1 MKARVSLFYR
11 SSFAVVLAAC
21 LVVMA
26 TQALAFRGV
35 LQDWQSRYGATSP
48 SGDNADCQLCHVDA
62 NGGDPWNGYGWDIG
76 GALNDPGCDFD
87 NSGEVNPDEA
97 FFCLELVNSDGD
109 GSDYDN
115 VTEIG
120 LGTQPGWTNG
130 EFNTYYFRSGQTLAN
145 QLPPEGIGQVDPDGT
160 EPPPPP
166 PPPPPGDDDVFAPG
180 QYKRNTI
187 VVSPGQSIQAALDR
201 AEEGTRI
208 FVLAGVYREVGNPTN
223 GLNITKN
230 GIRLIGQ
237 STPNKRVIIENAGN
251 QRNGIVI
258 VPPAETDCMSCHTS
272 MAPPFPLLPDV
283 GPRPDDMS
291 PLLYDIEIRG
301 ITIRGFDNNGLFT
314 QRVDG
319 FKIIDVES
327 IDNRNYGIF
336 PTLSRNGLISH
347 SLATGSD
354 LDSGIWVQSSENVLV
369 THSVAE
375 DNVNGFEISN
385 SDDVE
390 VVHNVTRRNTVGM
403 SILMLPGGEFDER
416 QGANRINLRD
426 NLVVDNNRENT
437 ARPGSALS
445 SLPPGIGI
453 FYQAV
458 DNSLITRNHIEDN
471 DFSGVAIVDYCVSVS
486 DTPNQCCTEPGQEN
500 CDQNTLK
507 PGFLEDQTAENNRVV
522 ANELINNGTEPVEH
536 PFAFAAADLTLVT
549 LPDAHGN
556 CYEDN
561 SSSATYFSLF
571 DFFAFVFGGG
581 PPPPWTPPS
590 CP

>member
-1 MKARVSLFYR
+1 VMSSTSATVFRSLLGLPLG
-11 SSFAVVLAAC
+11 ALLVLAA
-21 LVVMA
+21 
-26 TQALAFRGV
+26 TQAGAFPGT
-35 LQDWQSRYGATSP
+35 LQDWQSRYGAASP
-48 SGDNADCQLCHVDA
+48 SGDNARCQLCHVQA
-62 NGGDPWNGYGWDIG
+62 NGGDPWNGYGWDIE
-76 GALNDPGCDFD
+76 GALDDPGCDFD
-87 NSGEVNPDEA
+87 NSGGVNNDEA
-97 FFCLELVNSDGD
+97 FFCVELLNSDGD
-109 GSDYDN
+109 GSDFDN
-115 VTEIG
+115 VLEIG
-120 LGTQPGWTNG
+120 LGTQPGWTEG
-130 EFNTYYFRSGQTLAN
+130 DFNTYYFRSGATMTN
-145 QLPPEGIGQVDPDGT
+145 QSPPEDIGPLDPDGT

-166 PPPPPGDDDVFAPG
+166 PPPPPGDDDEFPPG
-180 QYKRNTI
+180 QLTRNTI
-187 VVSPGQSIQAALDR
+187 VVRPGQSIQAALDR

-208 FVLAGVYREVGNPTN
+208 FVLAGVYREIGNPTN

-237 STPNKRVIIENAGN
+237 NTPNKRVIIENAGN
-251 QRNGIVI
+251 QRNGIVV
-258 VPPAETDCMSCHTS
+258 VPPEETDCMSCHTS

-291 PLLYDIEIRG
+291 PKLYDIEIRG

-347 SLATGSD
+347 SRATGSD

-390 VVHNVTRRNTVGM
+390 VVHNVTRQNTVGM

-437 ARPGSALS
+437 ARPGSS
-445 SLPPGIGI
+445 ISGLPPGIGI

-486 DTPNQCCTEPGQEN
+486 ETPQQCCFEPGQEN

-507 PGFLEDQTAENNRVV
+507 PGFLEDQAAENNSVV
-522 ANELINNGTEPVEH
+522 ANVLINNGTDPVEH
-536 PFAFAAADLTLVT
+536 AFAFAAADLTLVT
-549 LPDAHGN
+549 LPDDHGN

-561 SSSATYFSLF
+561 SISATFFSLAALF
-571 DFFAFVFGGG
+571 SGES
-581 PPPPWTPPS
+581 PPWTPPS

>member
-1 MKARVSLFYR
+1 
-11 SSFAVVLAAC
+11 
-21 LVVMA
+21 
-26 TQALAFRGV
+26 
-35 LQDWQSRYGATSP
+35 
-48 SGDNADCQLCHVDA
+48 
-62 NGGDPWNGYGWDIG
+62 
-76 GALNDPGCDFD
+76 
-87 NSGEVNPDEA
+87 
-97 FFCLELVNSDGD
+97 
-109 GSDYDN
+109 
-115 VTEIG
+115 
-120 LGTQPGWTNG
+120 
-130 EFNTYYFRSGQTLAN
+130 
-145 QLPPEGIGQVDPDGT
+145 
-160 EPPPPP
+160 
-166 PPPPPGDDDVFAPG
+166 
-180 QYKRNTI
+180 
-187 VVSPGQSIQAALDR
+187 
-201 AEEGTRI
+201 
-208 FVLAGVYREVGNPTN
+208 VYREIGNPTN

-237 STPNKRVIIENAGN
+237 NTPNKRVIIENAGN
-251 QRNGIVI
+251 QRNGVVV
-258 VPPAETDCMSCHTS
+258 VPPSEKDCMSCHTS
-272 MAPPFPLLPDV
+272 MAPPFPLLPDA

-319 FKIIDVES
+319 FKIIDVDS
-327 IDNRNYGIF
+327 VDNRNYGIF

-347 SLATGSD
+347 SRATGSD

-369 THSVAE
+369 VHSVAE

-390 VVHNVTRRNTVGM
+390 VVHNVTRQNTVGM

-426 NLVVDNNRENT
+426 NLVVDNNRDNS

-445 SLPPGIGI
+445 NLPPGIGI

-471 DFSGVAIVDYCVSVS
+471 DFSGVAIVDYCVSVA
-486 DTPNQCCTEPGQEN
+486 DTPQQCCEDAEQEED
-500 CDQNTLK
+500 CDSNTLK
-507 PGFLEDQTAENNRVV
+507 PGFLPDQTAENNHVV
-522 ANELINNGTEPVEH
+522 ANELINNGTDPVDH
-536 PFAFAAADLTLVT
+536 PFSFAAADLTLVT
-549 LPDAHGN
+549 LPDDHGN

-561 SSSATYFSLF
+561 SISATFFSLV
-571 DFFAFVFGGG
+571 DFFDYVFGGG

>member
-1 MKARVSLFYR
+1 MMKLTSATVFRSLLGLPLG
-11 SSFAVVLAAC
+11 ALVVLAA
-21 LVVMA
+21 
-26 TQALAFRGV
+26 TQAVAFRGI
-35 LQDWQSRYGATSP
+35 LEDWQSRYGASSP
-48 SGDNADCQLCHVDA
+48 SGDNAVCQLCHVDA
-62 NGGDPWNGYGWDIG
+62 NGGNPWNGYGWDIG
-76 GALNDPGCDFD
+76 GALNDPGCDF
-87 NSGEVNPDEA
+87 NNNGGVSNEEA
-97 FFCLELVNSDGD
+97 FFCVELLNSDGD
-109 GSDYDN
+109 GSEVDN

-120 LGTQPGWTNG
+120 LGTQPGWTEG
-130 EFNTYYFRSGQTLAN
+130 EFNTYFFKSGQTETN
-145 QLPPEGIGQVDPDGT
+145 QVPPLDIGPLDPEGG

-166 PPPPPGDDDVFAPG
+166 PPLPPGDDDEFPPG
-180 QYKRNTI
+180 QLKRNTI
-187 VVSPGQSIQAALDR
+187 VVRPGQSIQAALDR

-208 FVLAGVYREVGNPTN
+208 FVLAGVYRELGNPTN
-223 GLNITKN
+223 GLNITKS
-230 GIRLIGQ
+230 GIKLIGQ

-251 QRNGIVI
+251 QRNGIVV
-258 VPPAETDCMSCHTS
+258 VPPAETECMSCHTS
-272 MAPPFPLLPDV
+272 MAPPFELLPDV

-291 PLLYDIEIRG
+291 PLLYDIEIRS

-319 FKIIDVES
+319 YKIIDVES

-347 SLATGSD
+347 SRATGSD
-354 LDSGIWVQSSENVLV
+354 KDSGIWVQSSENILV

-390 VVHNVTRRNTVGM
+390 VVHNVTRQNTVGM

-471 DFSGVAIVDYCVSVS
+471 HFSGVAIVDYCVSVAG
-486 DTPNQCCTEPGQEN
+486 TPQQCCVEAGQED

-507 PGFLEDQTAENNRVV
+507 PGFLPDQAAENNRVV
-522 ANELINNGTEPVEH
+522 ENELINNGTEPVEH

-549 LPDAHGN
+549 LPDDHGN

-561 SSSATYFSLF
+561 SISATFFSLVELF
-571 DFFAFVFGGG
+571 SGN
-581 PPPPWTPPS
+581 PPPWSPPS